1 MAEHLAFKDAVFRP
15 VQKEHFCF
23 FKQAAMRFENGGIG
37 EISNLLS
44 QSIVLEIFRRRKGS
58 ATNGQGTMSKVVIL
72 PSGGR
77 NFLSARADSP
87 LNVPISI
94 TRFDCNSFTRAASNR

>member
-44 QSIVLEIFRRRKGS
+44 QSIVLEIFRTEKSICDQWPGNDVEGCDLAVGRKKFFERKGGQS
-58 ATNGQGTMSKVVIL
+58 AKCSDFNNAFRLQQFHQ
-72 PSGGR
+72 SGE
-77 NFLSARADSP
+77 
-87 LNVPISI
+87 
-94 TRFDCNSFTRAASNR
+94 